1 MKTHLLLFTL
11 VTLGVQGVAYAM
23 SSADTPPALDR
34 AQPADEIWGI
44 GLRTVQA
51 NAPVGATTGEASGR
65 ASAFAELES
74 AFWACDYVAT
84 PRGVDAAPVAIC
96 GAVYD
101 ELKTLKFGGD
111 FGELLAW
118 WKQNKLAEHA
128 RLAREER
135 DSAIER
141 VDHR

>member
-44 GLRTVQA
+44 GLRTVQTE
-51 NAPVGATTGEASGR
+51 APMAPMPREGSARTN
-65 ASAFAELES
+65 AFAELES

-84 PRGVDAAPVAIC
+84 TRGVDVTPVAIC

-101 ELKTLKFGGD
+101 EIKTLKFGGD

>member
-1 MKTHLLLFTL
+1 MKTHLLVFTL
-11 VTLGVQGVAYAM
+11 VTLGTQGLAYAT
-23 SSADTPPALDR
+23 SSADKAPALDR

-44 GLRTVQA
+44 GLRAVQA
-51 NAPVGATTGEASGR
+51 EAPRPAIAREASVR
-65 ASAFAELES
+65 ANDFEELET

-84 PRGVDAAPVAIC
+84 TRGVDATPAAIC

-111 FGELLAW
+111 FGGLLAW
-118 WKQNKLAEHA
+118 WKQNKLAEHS